1 MNDFYVETIIILL
14 KKKNISLKYLNSTSC
29 LVFQM
34 GEFGLDDDEN
44 ADELGNARYDFI
56 FSNICFY
63 FVWYIGIFGSWIYM
77 KK

>member
-1 MNDFYVETIIILL
+1 
-14 KKKNISLKYLNSTSC
+14 
-29 LVFQM
+29 M